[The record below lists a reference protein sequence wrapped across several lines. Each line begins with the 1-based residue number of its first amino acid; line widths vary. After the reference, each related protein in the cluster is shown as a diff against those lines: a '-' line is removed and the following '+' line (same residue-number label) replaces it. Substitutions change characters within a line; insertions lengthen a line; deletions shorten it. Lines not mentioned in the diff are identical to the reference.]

1 MVAAPM
7 AKQER
12 IQKQKSITKREET
25 VEADPPKKVDAE
37 AVKDEMDAML
47 EDIDSVLEENA
58 QAFVDGYI
66 QKGGE

>member
-1 MVAAPM
+1 M